1 MATRIFLCDEREE
14 PEIRQFIREAAA
26 SFAKGEEYIIT
37 WSCGNVTSIQVGDR
51 AFVKRIGRQP
61 HGFFAAGYVVA
72 AEKRYQLR
80 LRDRRYQNLSE
91 AYDSEFFRGNFT
103 IWLAWEA
110 CTDYDTP
117 LRTARLEEMPEF
129 RGALFNPTVGGGAFR
144 AEFVDLLEEEWEDH
158 CEAAVKQKR
167 AFRLVDFFI
176 ARGQKANQQGKPAE
190 AVEWYGQA
198 IDIDP
203 NCAKAFVG
211 SANALQAL
219 GEHPRAIADYTEA
232 LEIGSAYDKVAFYR
246 RGLSYAA
253 LKDWAAAAQD
263 FGRAAALDPRNT
275 DALTQQGVALYKA
288 RDFAQAIAVLTEA
301 VNRDPENTEAL
312 LYLGRSHYNR
322 KEYEEALA
330 RLEALL
336 DVAPDSAE
344 GFYYRGVTLTKL
356 TPPREKEALLDLKK
370 AARLFKNQN
379 QLDRY
384 VKARNLIDVLSTEE
398 GEDEVLR
405 LPQAEAPVLNTPP
418 AVVAEPAP
426 PAAKPEASA
435 AKEET
440 GEEERRP
447 ERLREAEKR
456 ALELILEKYSQ
467 EGWEI
472 APAPSRKVGYKFRAL
487 KAEQEE
493 DVEVKGLVGSDLT
506 FAMSSREVRQA
517 EANPNF
523 VLWAIANALSEPE
536 PQCWRGREILEK
548 FALDPMKYLARYQG
562 ESPKG

>member
-26 SFAKGEEYIIT
+26 SFAKGEEYIVT
-37 WSCGNVTSIQVGDR
+37 WSCANVTSIQVGDR
-51 AFVKRIGRQP
+51 ALVKRIGRQP

-91 AYDSEFFRGNFT
+91 AYDNEFFRGNFT

-176 ARGQKANQQGKPAE
+176 AHGQKANQQGKPAE

-232 LEIGSAYDKVAFYR
+232 LDIGSAYDKVAFYR
-246 RGLSYAA
+246 RGVSHAA
-253 LKDWAAAAQD
+253 LKDWAAAARD
-263 FGRAAALDPRNT
+263 FGRAAALDPRNPE
-275 DALTQQGVALYKA
+275 ALTQQAIALYKT
-288 RDFAQAIAVLTEA
+288 RDFAKAIAALTEV

-322 KEYEEALA
+322 KEYEAALA
-330 RLEALL
+330 RMEALL

-344 GFYYRGVTLTKL
+344 GFYYRGVILTKL
-356 TPPREKEALLDLKK
+356 IPPREQEALLDLKK

-384 VKARNLIDVLSTEE
+384 VKARNLMDVLATEE

-405 LPQAEAPVLNTPP
+405 LPQAETPVLTPP
-418 AVVAEPAP
+418 APAP
-426 PAAKPEASA
+426 MVEESP
-435 AKEET
+435 KEE
-440 GEEERRP
+440 GREEAAEEERRP
-447 ERLREAEKR
+447 DRLREAEKR
-456 ALELILEKYSQ
+456 ALELVLEQYNQ

-472 APAPSRKVGYKFRAL
+472 APAPSRKAGYKFRAL
-487 KAEQEE
+487 RGEVEE
-493 DVEVKGLVGSDLT
+493 DVEVKGLVSSDLT

-562 ESPKG
+562 ELPQT